1 MTILSLGSQQR
12 IFILLMK
19 VRWNHKV
26 FMPNLKIKIYIMK
39 INVLLS
45 LTTLQ
50 QGPSGMNYTFLNLKK
65 GLMVSI
71 KMKKKEKMTK

>member
-26 FMPNLKIKIYIMK
+26 FMPNLKINIYIMK

-50 QGPSGMNYTFLNLKK
+50 QGLSGMNYTFLNLKK